1 MIPRLTITRISH
13 FLGIHIHSELSN
25 KNELSS
31 PFFFQR
37 NIKNIKSEPKFH
49 DVLLTWIFYFSQ
61 TYVIYQCL
69 IYVFKCSRL
78 KYEDVTQ

>member
-49 DVLLTWIFYFSQ
+49 DVLLTWIFIFSNIRYISMFNLRIQ
-61 TYVIYQCL
+61 
-69 IYVFKCSRL
+69 VFTL
-78 KYEDVTQ
+78 KI